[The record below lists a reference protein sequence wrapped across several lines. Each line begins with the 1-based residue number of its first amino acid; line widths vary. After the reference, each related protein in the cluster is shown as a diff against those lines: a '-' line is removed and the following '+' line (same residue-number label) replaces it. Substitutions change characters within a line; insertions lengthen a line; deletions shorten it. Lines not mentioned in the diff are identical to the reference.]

1 MSLAQACVAAAP
13 FIGAI
18 NIQCRMLGKQPA
30 IFEINPRFSGG
41 IPLTIAVGAD
51 FPGML
56 VDLASGM
63 TLAPAI
69 GAFREG
75 LWMTSY
81 ESSMFL
87 HDSRVS
93 LPAYPT
99 RVPAGAVA

>member
-1 MSLAQACVAAAP
+1 MST
-13 FIGAI
+13 
-18 NIQCRMLGKQPA
+18 CRMLGEQPA
-30 IFEINPRFSGG
+30 IFEINPRFPGG
-41 IPLTIAVGAD
+41 IPLTIAAGAN
-51 FPGML
+51 FPRML
-56 VDLASGM
+56 VDLASGT

-75 LWMTSY
+75 LWMTTY

-93 LPAYPT
+93 LPAYAT